1 MEFLSEKEKEVLE
14 FINFYNKENGYPPT
28 IRDICVG
35 LKKKST
41 KGIFFHLLNL
51 EKKGYIERLKG
62 LSRGIKIKKHLIK
75 MGILTVLG
83 SISAGKPIISEENI
97 EDNFLFPE
105 NVEGK
110 FFLKVKGD
118 SMEGA
123 MIYEGDMVLVEKS
136 DNIKN
141 KDIIV
146 AFLNGEFTLK
156 RFIIEKGKTYL
167 KAENPKYHI
176 IEVKNDDD
184 FQPFGKVVGVLKKL

>member
-1 MEFLSEKEKEVLE
+1 MVLLSEKEKEVLE
-14 FINFYNKENGYPPT
+14 FINSYNKKNGYPPT
-28 IRDICVG
+28 VREICTG

-41 KGIFFHLLNL
+41 KGVFVHLLNL

-62 LSRGIKIKKHLIK
+62 LSRGIKIKKYFRMEMLS
-75 MGILTVLG
+75 VLG
-83 SISAGKPIISEENI
+83 NISAGKPVISEENI
-97 EDNFLFPE
+97 EDSFLFPD

-123 MIYEGDMVLVEKS
+123 MIYDGDMVLVEKS
-136 DNIKN
+136 ESVKN

-156 RFIIEKGKTYL
+156 RFIFEKGKTYL
-167 KAENPKYHI
+167 KAENPKYPL
-176 IEVKNDDD
+176 IEIKNGDD
-184 FQPFGKVVGVLKKL
+184 FQPFGKVIGVLKKL